1 MKLNEKKFFELAKQN
16 GFEAADLVYSHSV
29 STSVSIFHSEINSFT
44 EHETISLNAR
54 GIVNG
59 KFGAV
64 STEQI
69 DKNTPQFL
77 VDSIKETAKI
87 IEKDEKGIIFKGS
100 KKYHKKNL
108 FNKAVEEMNV
118 SDAIKTCL
126 EIEKKLLAYDK
137 RINEVVAVGY
147 ENETNDCYLTN
158 TYGLKL
164 KSKQGTYTYY
174 CEITAK
180 NGEEVRT
187 GFKVFVSMD
196 PSEFNVDNFVKEIAE
211 DALKKLGSTQC
222 KSKKY
227 PVVFNPE
234 TASILLKC
242 FLGPIDYEEVEKK
255 SSCFVGKLNQ
265 QIASKKL
272 NVVENGL
279 AKNIFFD
286 YFDDEG
292 VAINKKDII
301 KKGVLQT
308 YLYTLETAKKA
319 GVEAT
324 GNGEVVGGK
333 THAKLNQIFV
343 KPGRKS
349 EEEIMS
355 SIKEGVYITDLQGIH
370 AGINHRSGNFSLQS
384 SGFMIRDGKIA
395 EPLSLITIAD
405 NLLNVFNNIKAIAN
419 NSKLIVQTAAT
430 CPSIYV
436 KKISV
441 TGK

>member
-1 MKLNEKKFFELAKQN
+1 MRLNEKKFFELAKAN
-16 GFEAADLVYSHSV
+16 GFEAADLAYSHSV
-29 STSVSIFHSEINSFT
+29 STSVSIFHSEIDSFT

-77 VDSIKETAKI
+77 VDSIKETARI
-87 IEKDEKGIIFKGS
+87 IEKDEQGIIFKGS

-108 FNKAVEEMNV
+108 FNKAVEEMKV

-137 RINEVVAVGY
+137 RINEVMTVGY
-147 ENETNDCYLTN
+147 ENEINDSFLAN

-164 KSKQGTYTYY
+164 KSKEGTYVYY
-174 CEITAK
+174 SEVTAK
-180 NGEEVRT
+180 NGDEIRT

-196 PSEFNVDNFVKEIAE
+196 PNEFDVDKFVKEVAE

-234 TASILLKC
+234 TASTLLKF

-255 SSCFVGKLNQ
+255 SSYFVGKLNQ
-265 QIASKKL
+265 QVASKKL
-272 NVVENGL
+272 TVIENGL
-279 AKNIFFD
+279 AKNIFFT

-292 VAINKKDII
+292 VAVNKKEIL

-308 YLYTLETAKKA
+308 YLYTLENAKKA
-319 GVEAT
+319 GVEPT
-324 GNGEVVGGK
+324 GNGDVAGGK
-333 THAKLNQIFV
+333 TVAKLNQLFV

-349 EEEIMS
+349 EEEIFA
-355 SIKEGVYITDLQGIH
+355 SIKEGVYITDLQGLH
-370 AGINHRSGNFSLQS
+370 AGMNQRSGNFSLQAA
-384 SGFMIRDGKIA
+384 GFMIRDGKLA
-395 EPLSLITIAD
+395 EPLALITVAD
-405 NLLNVFNNIKAIAN
+405 NLLNLFNNIKDIAN
-419 NSKLIVQTAAT
+419 NSKLIIQTQMT